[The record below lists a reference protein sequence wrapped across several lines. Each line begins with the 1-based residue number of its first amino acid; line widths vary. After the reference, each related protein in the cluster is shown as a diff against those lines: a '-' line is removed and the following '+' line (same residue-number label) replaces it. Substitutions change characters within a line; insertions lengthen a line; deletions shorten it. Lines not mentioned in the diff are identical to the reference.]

1 MRQSQRKSLARL
13 WRPSTGP
20 TGTGLAVLVVREISP
35 TPSQMFLQ
43 TLLLIE
49 STPSC
54 SDEHMAAFVPA
65 LLLL

>member
-1 MRQSQRKSLARL
+1 M
-13 WRPSTGP
+13 GP
-20 TGTGLAVLVVREISP
+20 TGTELAMLVVREISP

-49 STPSC
+49 SMPPC
-54 SDEHMAAFVPA
+54 SDEHMAALVPA